1 MSRVVRSDE
10 VIAHPVRVG
19 VISGI
24 EARVRPVILAHSSC
38 RRAKGSGLL
47 RRACFLIEM
56 RSLLSSRFNK
66 SLRLLLTEANEP
78 VALLPIEAPSDLP
91 E

>member
-1 MSRVVRSDE
+1 MRSDG
-10 VIAHPVRVG
+10 VIAHPVRIG

-47 RRACFLIEM
+47 KRACFLIGM
-56 RSLLSSRFNK
+56 RSLLSSRFSG
-66 SLRLLLTEANEP
+66 SLRLLLTEADEP
-78 VALLPIEAPSDLP
+78 VAPLPIEAPPDPP

>member
-1 MSRVVRSDE
+1 VRSDG
-10 VIAHPVRVG
+10 VIAYPVCVG

-47 RRACFLIEM
+47 RRACFLIGM
-56 RSLLSSRFNK
+56 RSLLSLRFGG

-78 VALLPIEAPSDLP
+78 VAPPPIEAPPDPP